1 MLIIWPFER
10 SELCRPAVEF
20 YLPYREKEMYC
31 IGDYINIQLMVRSIR
46 LIIYGIGRQLF
57 SH

>member
-1 MLIIWPFER
+1 MLIIWPFEL

-31 IGDYINIQLMVRSIR
+31 IGDYVDIQ
-46 LIIYGIGRQLF
+46 
-57 SH
+57 